1 MYSRALLTTCS
12 AVDRRRS
19 GVVFATRPKHSSA
32 ASDVDCHIKQPRKT
46 FHATIYLVFNAFA
59 QFIFI
64 GKVSKVFPRASRI
77 NKFHPGGIPA
87 APGSMAAIFPQHLSP
102 FTRISRGI
110 RGIPATRIPIQT
122 STLLRCLHISGNYVR
137 LPVPS
142 IDSSSGGMRVAAEVT
157 AAARLASRVNF
168 GPTVRRSNLPVLR
181 VQYPS
186 TQASETIKFNVL
198 VYDFVNVDQFL
209 YSFIEEQHL

>member
-1 MYSRALLTTCS
+1 
-12 AVDRRRS
+12 
-19 GVVFATRPKHSSA
+19 
-32 ASDVDCHIKQPRKT
+32 
-46 FHATIYLVFNAFA
+46 
-59 QFIFI
+59 
-64 GKVSKVFPRASRI
+64 
-77 NKFHPGGIPA
+77 
-87 APGSMAAIFPQHLSP
+87 MAAIFPQHLSP

-110 RGIPATRIPIQT
+110 AGFPPLASPYR
-122 STLLRCLHISGNYVR
+122 LLLYYVVCIYSVSGNYVR

-157 AAARLASRVNF
+157 AAARRASRVNF
-168 GPTVRRSNLPVLR
+168 CPTVRRSNLPVLR

-186 TQASETIKFNVL
+186 AQASETIKFNVL